1 MKIVKANLP
10 NNSILNNSHKKYDY
24 VDSFQGVLNDYGNK
38 ITSVD
43 IGKAFFSSGP
53 KWIGKLFNIRNK
65 IVSVFGLKTSENL
78 VDRQQQLENFKCE
91 PGEQFGFFKVYNKT
105 ANEIVLG
112 EDDIHLNFR
121 ISLFVDN
128 TKTDNTKKD
137 LTISTTVEFNNWFG
151 RLYFLPVRPFH
162 KIIVP
167 TMLKGIIKELETQRN
182 QYARQ
187 KTKNY

>member
-91 PGEQFGFFKVYNKT
+91 LVG
-105 ANEIVLG
+105 
-112 EDDIHLNFR
+112 
-121 ISLFVDN
+121 
-128 TKTDNTKKD
+128 
-137 LTISTTVEFNNWFG
+137 
-151 RLYFLPVRPFH
+151 
-162 KIIVP
+162 
-167 TMLKGIIKELETQRN
+167 
-182 QYARQ
+182 
-187 KTKNY
+187 